1 MWRIGGSKVLK
12 EEMEEIMNILIL
24 GERRN
29 NITNARV
36 SDNCELSSNAQKI
49 ICICIVPV
57 FCL

>member
-1 MWRIGGSKVLK
+1 MLK